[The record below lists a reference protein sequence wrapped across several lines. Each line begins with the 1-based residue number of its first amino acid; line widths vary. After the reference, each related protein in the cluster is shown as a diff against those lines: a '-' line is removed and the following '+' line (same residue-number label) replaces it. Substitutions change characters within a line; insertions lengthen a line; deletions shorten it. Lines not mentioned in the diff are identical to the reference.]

1 MLWIWLCTAL
11 GLLSIELISGEMTA
25 LMLSFGALV
34 AMVFALLGLDWPWQ
48 VAACGLSALGA
59 VFFLRPLL
67 RDWIQPASIGMSTDG
82 FVGQS
87 GQVLESLAPGQRGK
101 VKIHGEVWNAIAYDV
116 IPVGESVMI
125 TRIQNNCLE
134 VVAES
139 AINSDPF
146 LHLQAKQE
154 GDI

>member
-1 MLWIWLCTAL
+1 MLWIWLCAAL
-11 GLLSIELISGEMTA
+11 GLLLIETITGEMTA

-34 AMVFALLGLDWPWQ
+34 ALICTFLGLGLAWQ
-48 VAACGLSALGA
+48 IAGCGVSALAA

-67 RDWIQPASIGMSTDG
+67 KNWIQPESIGLSTDG

-87 GQVLESLAPGQRGK
+87 GQVLESLAPDQRGK

-116 IPVGESVMI
+116 IAVGETVMI
-125 TRIQNNCLE
+125 TKIQNNCLE

-139 AINSDPF
+139 AISSDPF
-146 LHLQAKQE
+146 LSLQAKQE
-154 GDI
+154 GEF